1 MYSDG
6 KEFNVRELV
15 EGKISRVKFVLTN
28 MGLNDYQASALSHL
42 IYLGET
48 KATTLSKASGVPN
61 ARIYGILDELAKKG
75 LLKIRPGRP
84 MLYSP
89 VTPNEIASAL
99 ISEAR
104 DELRK
109 RLKIVELNS
118 DDFLKIAND
127 IYLKAG
133 IVNERTPLLRI
144 VSVGDV
150 SMNETQNLYKN
161 AKKNLL
167 IMTRAMEYYD
177 DVAQQLRDVIKRGV
191 QVKIL
196 FMSDKYLCEIDRKKR
211 DETINKLLEFPNE
224 SVKIRLSDEVH
235 IRGCIVDPESGGSA
249 LFLVEE
255 VGVPYFLREAAI
267 TSHPGVVKG
276 LLSMYN
282 LIWSSNS
289 KSIHITYSDRLNNL

>member
-177 DVAQQLRDVIKRGV
+177 DVAQQLRDVIKKKSSLNVFTAGATAVGNYGLAYVFFTLDLWLSVSSSFLIATLWLLLFIFSMRNKKGKNNK
-191 QVKIL
+191 VK
-196 FMSDKYLCEIDRKKR
+196 
-211 DETINKLLEFPNE
+211 
-224 SVKIRLSDEVH
+224 
-235 IRGCIVDPESGGSA
+235 
-249 LFLVEE
+249 
-255 VGVPYFLREAAI
+255 
-267 TSHPGVVKG
+267 
-276 LLSMYN
+276 
-282 LIWSSNS
+282 
-289 KSIHITYSDRLNNL
+289 